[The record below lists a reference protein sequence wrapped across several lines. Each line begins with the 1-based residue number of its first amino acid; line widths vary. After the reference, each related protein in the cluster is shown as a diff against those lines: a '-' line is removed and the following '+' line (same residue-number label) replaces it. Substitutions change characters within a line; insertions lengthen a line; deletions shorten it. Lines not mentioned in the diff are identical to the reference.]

1 MRSHIATREGTLTVT
16 ATRPPEHSATRFD
29 PVVML
34 ASDEGW
40 HNFTCSLSPTDARHL
55 ADALLG
61 RADEAEGK

>member
-1 MRSHIATREGTLTVT
+1 MRSIVATREGTLTVT

-34 ASDEGW
+34 AADEGW
-40 HNFTCSLSPTDARHL
+40 LSFTASLSPTDARHL

-61 RADEAEGK
+61 RADEAEGR